1 MLPAAAIRQ
10 GFIACHKHEG
20 CRILLGVPCQLNQG
34 SLPRKSDLRTLL
46 FHSVSYS
53 SDSNFES
60 GPKYLPPGQ
69 DPLHQ
74 GPHAQFAGDC

>member
-46 FHSVSYS
+46 FHSVSAMG
-53 SDSNFES
+53 DLRL
-60 GPKYLPPGQ
+60 KYLPPGQ
-69 DPLHQ
+69 HPLHQ
-74 GPHAQFAGDC
+74 GAHAQLA